1 MAKHN
6 RLSHTLTKSEI
17 WLGWGWLL
25 FQVLLLPNLLAMAN
39 AAVQNPLTSPWV
51 NFIYFCINFL
61 AVIVIFRRFLGR
73 SMTHLGGNFFRC
85 IKSAFLGFCVYY
97 VTTMA
102 LNHLI
107 AALYPTFSNIND
119 DNVASLIRLGNVP
132 MIIGTM
138 FLVPVAE
145 EVLYRGVVFQSLYR
159 VNRFWGYALS
169 AAVFCAVHVI
179 GYIGSADPL
188 TLILCFIQYIPAAL
202 CLAWAYTEAD
212 NIFAPILIH
221 MAVNTMGILAL

>member
-1 MAKHN
+1 MAKYN
-6 RLSHTLTKSEI
+6 RLSHTLTKSEL

-25 FQVLLLPNLLAMAN
+25 FQTILLSDLLAIVN
-39 AAVQNPLTSPWV
+39 ASAGYPLGSEWI

-61 AVIVIFRRFLGR
+61 AVSILLRKFLGR
-73 SMTHLGGNFFRC
+73 SVTHLGANFFRC
-85 IKSAFLGFCVYY
+85 IKGAFLGFCVYY

-107 AALYPTFSNIND
+107 AALYPAFSNIND
-119 DNVASLIRLGNVP
+119 GNVASLIRLGNVP

-145 EVLYRGVVFQSLYR
+145 EVLYRGVVFQSLYA
-159 VNRFWGYALS
+159 VNRFWGHVLS
-169 AAVFCAVHVI
+169 AAIFCAVHII
-179 GYIGSADPL
+179 GYIGTADPL
-188 TLILCFIQYIPAAL
+188 TLALSFIQYIPAAL

-212 NIFAPILIH
+212 NIFAPIMIH